1 MADDAQAPVTPVG
14 PTGAPAEPPPL
25 VPWLLAYTFA
35 RLAIVAALVALIWV
49 LGLPGFP
56 ALLFGLLLGMPV
68 AYLALR
74 PMRERLTEAIAARS
88 LRKQQIR
95 ADLRGEDDPAA

>member
-1 MADDAQAPVTPVG
+1 MTPVG

-88 LRKQQIR
+88 VRKQQIR
-95 ADLRGEDDPAA
+95 ADLRGEDDPAG